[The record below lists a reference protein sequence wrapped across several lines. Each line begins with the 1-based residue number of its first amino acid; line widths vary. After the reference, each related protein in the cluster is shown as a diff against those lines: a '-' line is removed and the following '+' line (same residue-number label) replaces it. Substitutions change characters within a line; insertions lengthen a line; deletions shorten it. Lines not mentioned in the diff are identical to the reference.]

1 MPMFAGHDIRPQP
14 FSQDRQLAFHC
25 ASIHELE
32 QAKAF
37 IICNGEHRAE
47 RGFDALSEQTA
58 LCLRRRRRFTEN
70 SSECVAEPAL
80 RFEAAAI
87 SHLVHPLALLY
98 SAQCAT
104 HSSGAVIGLES
115 HSVMTLELSSCGRWI
130 DRQRC

>member
-1 MPMFAGHDIRPQP
+1 MTRSHGMMMHIMFSPLARPTARRIFTSP
-14 FSQDRQLAFHC
+14 SL
-25 ASIHELE
+25 
-32 QAKAF
+32 F
-37 IICNGEHRAE
+37 IIRNGEHRAE

-58 LCLRRRRRFTEN
+58 LCFRRRRRFTEN
-70 SSECVAEPAL
+70 SSESIAESAL
-80 RFEAAAI
+80 RFESAAI